1 MYLLK
6 KIRYNPR
13 HEIEPA
19 PGPCYITSSWSGQVQ
34 FGLNTDGS
42 PDLWSRFP
50 YLIAV
55 IMEKGLVKAKMDIK
69 ELTDRMHV
77 FVQSKGWY
85 ENDSKRPQTPRNIAI
100 SLSLEVNEVL
110 EHFQWGGEIMDQDEL
125 ASELA
130 DVTLYLL
137 QLASISGV
145 DLEQAV
151 LQKLDINASRDWDS

>member
-1 MYLLK
+1 
-6 KIRYNPR
+6 
-13 HEIEPA
+13 
-19 PGPCYITSSWSGQVQ
+19 
-34 FGLNTDGS
+34 
-42 PDLWSRFP
+42 
-50 YLIAV
+50 
-55 IMEKGLVKAKMDIK
+55 MDIK

-100 SLSLEVNEVL
+100 SLSLEANEVL
-110 EHFQWGGEIMDQDEL
+110 EHFQWGGEIVDQDEL

-151 LQKLDINASRDWDS
+151 LQKLEINASRDWDS